1 MIETIIDAKG
11 VWKRY
16 DAGRHKI
23 DALKGV
29 DRSAPW
35 SSTFRWSRSP

>member
-11 VWKRY
+11 VCKRY

-29 DRSAPW
+29 DLVVLLSRSA
-35 SSTFRWSRSP
+35 